1 MPAPKTQIPV
11 IDFDAK
17 HKATKPKVRAKIKAF
32 GQEWRLV
39 RPNQM
44 IAGRLIAHDGDLN
57 TSYMNDYLLA
67 HIYPDDREKF
77 TVAALSAETLDIEA
91 LMELMQMMTEVVYE
105 QVPSEPS

>member
-1 MPAPKTQIPV
+1 MPTKPSTTPV
-11 IDFDAK
+11 VDFDAK

-32 GQEWRLV
+32 GKEWRLV

-44 IAGRLIAHDGDLN
+44 IAGRLIDHSGDLN
-57 TSYMNDYLLA
+57 TAYLNDYLLA
-67 HIYPDDREKF
+67 HVYPDDREAF

-105 QVPSEPS
+105 QIPSAPS